1 MNHLLDGDGAVSMSP
16 PATQTGGSPA
26 DEEEISDAD
35 VFEIL
40 SNRRRRFALHAIK
53 RREEPVELSEL
64 SEQIAAWE
72 MDTEQEQISY
82 EDRRGVY
89 VTLKTTHL
97 PMMDE
102 RGVVEFEQQ
111 TKTVQS
117 TELLSEL
124 DVYIQALREDEIPW
138 STYYIGLAV
147 ICFSLVLA
155 VAADAPGA
163 AALEPIDAGVVTVVA
178 FGVSSLVHHLVNRRN
193 RLGSTEKPPELRR
206 RKEQNGPATG
216 PHER

>member
-1 MNHLLDGDGAVSMSP
+1 ME
-16 PATQTGGSPA
+16 GSDA
-26 DEEEISDAD
+26 DEQEISDAD

-53 RREEPVELSEL
+53 RREEPIELSEL

-72 MDTEQEQISY
+72 MDTEPEQISY

-102 RGVVEFEQQ
+102 QGVIEFEQQ
-111 TKTVQS
+111 TKTVES

-124 DVYIQALREDEIPW
+124 DVYIETLREDEIPW

-147 ICFSLVLA
+147 ICFSIVIA
-155 VAADAPGA
+155 VGADAPGA
-163 AALEPIDAGVVTVVA
+163 AALNPLDVGVITVVA
-178 FGVSSLVHHLVNRRN
+178 FGVSSLIHHLVDRRN
-193 RLGSTEKPPELRR
+193 RLGNTEKPPELRR
-206 RKEQNGPATG
+206 
-216 PHER
+216 

>member
-1 MNHLLDGDGAVSMSP
+1 MSSSATPTTGSNADGD
-16 PATQTGGSPA
+16 
-26 DEEEISDAD
+26 EISDAD

-53 RREEPVELSEL
+53 RREEPIELSEL

-72 MDTEQEQISY
+72 MDTEPEQISY

-102 RGVVEFEQQ
+102 QGVIEFEQQ
-111 TKTVQS
+111 TKTVES

-124 DVYIQALREDEIPW
+124 DVYIETLRQDEIPW

-147 ICFSLVLA
+147 ICFSIVIA
-155 VAADAPGA
+155 VGADAPGA
-163 AALEPIDAGVVTVVA
+163 AALEPLDAGVITFVA
-178 FGVSSLVHHLVNRRN
+178 FGVSSLIHNLVDRRN
-193 RLGSTEKPPELRR
+193 RLGNTEKPAELRR
-206 RKEQNGPATG
+206 
-216 PHER
+216 

>member
-1 MNHLLDGDGAVSMSP
+1 MSS
-16 PATQTGGSPA
+16 PAHSIGGSDA
-26 DEEEISDAD
+26 DEQEISDAD

-53 RREEPVELSEL
+53 RREEPIELSEL

-72 MDTEQEQISY
+72 MDTEPEQISY

-102 RGVVEFEQQ
+102 QGVIEFEQQ
-111 TKTVQS
+111 TKTVES

-124 DVYIQALREDEIPW
+124 DVYIETLREDEIPW

-147 ICFSLVLA
+147 ICFSIVIA
-155 VAADAPGA
+155 VGADAPGA
-163 AALEPIDAGVVTVVA
+163 AALNPLDVGVITVVA
-178 FGVSSLVHHLVNRRN
+178 FGVSSLIHHLVDRRN
-193 RLGSTEKPPELRR
+193 RLGNTEKPPELRR
-206 RKEQNGPATG
+206 
-216 PHER
+216 

>member
-1 MNHLLDGDGAVSMSP
+1 MSS
-16 PATQTGGSPA
+16 PAHSIGGSDA
-26 DEEEISDAD
+26 DEQEISDAD

-53 RREEPVELSEL
+53 RREEPIELSEL

-72 MDTEQEQISY
+72 MDTEPEQISY

-102 RGVVEFEQQ
+102 QGVIEFEQQ
-111 TKTVQS
+111 TKTVES

-124 DVYIQALREDEIPW
+124 DVYIETLREDEIPW

-147 ICFSLVLA
+147 ICFSIVIA
-155 VAADAPGA
+155 VGADAPGA
-163 AALEPIDAGVVTVVA
+163 AALDPLDVGVITVVA
-178 FGVSSLVHHLVNRRN
+178 FGVSSLIHHLVDRRN
-193 RLGSTEKPPELRR
+193 RLGNTEKPPELRR
-206 RKEQNGPATG
+206 
-216 PHER
+216 